1 MKCSGFWLNE
11 LGEEEEAPI
20 ATHKKEIEGTME
32 IAGENEKKY
41 ITTEELQKHNKH
53 EDLWISIQGKVYN
66 VTDWANEHPGGDIPI
81 MNLAGQDVTVAFLTY
96 HPGTAWRYLDRFFTG
111 YHLEDFHV
119 TEVSRDYRR
128 LANEFAKQGL
138 FEKKQHV
145 TS

>member
-1 MKCSGFWLNE
+1 MSHVIMWAVSGGFGGGQFRIE
-11 LGEEEEAPI
+11 LF
-20 ATHKKEIEGTME
+20 
-32 IAGENEKKY
+32 
-41 ITTEELQKHNKH
+41 
-53 EDLWISIQGKVYN
+53 DL
-66 VTDWANEHPGGDIPI
+66 VTNWANEHLGGDIPL
-81 MNLAGQDVTVAFLTY
+81 MNLVGQDITDAFLAY
-96 HPGTAWRYLDRFFTG
+96 HPGTAWKYLDRFFTG

>member
-1 MKCSGFWLNE
+1 M
-11 LGEEEEAPI
+11 
-20 ATHKKEIEGTME
+20 
-32 IAGENEKKY
+32 ENEKKY
-41 ITTEELQKHNKH
+41 ITTEKLQKHNKR

-66 VTDWANEHPGGDIPI
+66 VTDWANEHPGGDIPL
-81 MNLAGQDVTVAFLTY
+81 MNLASQDVTDAFLVY
-96 HPGTAWRYLDRFFTG
+96 HPGTAWKYLDKFFTG

-119 TEVSRDYRR
+119 TEVSRDYRI